1 MLCQMAKLWGKWP
14 HEIAFGANDAPGSDI
29 EMSAIVFDMQSAM
42 AYGEERAAQMKE
54 QSRGRRK
61 RR

>member
-14 HEIAFGANDAPGSDI
+14 HEIAFGKNDAPGSEI
-29 EMSAIVFDMQSAM
+29 ELSVIVFDMQCAI
-42 AYGEERAAQMKE
+42 AYGEERAKAMKE
-54 QSRGRRK
+54 QSRRK